1 MSKGLTYEEVM
12 ALLHLRDVKLK
23 QLEKRIKAIEE
34 NRTDER
40 VWV

>member
-1 MSKGLTYEEVM
+1 MNTITEEEVL
-12 ALLHLRDVKLK
+12 ALLHLRDNKLK